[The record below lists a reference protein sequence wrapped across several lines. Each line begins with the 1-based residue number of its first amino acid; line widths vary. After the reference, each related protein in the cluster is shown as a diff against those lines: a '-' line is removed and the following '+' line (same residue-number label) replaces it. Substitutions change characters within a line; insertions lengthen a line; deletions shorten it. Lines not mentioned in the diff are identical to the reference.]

1 MIFALFWHNVHIN
14 DTRNYVVNR
23 KGVGISGSEKYC
35 RTHIDGD
42 ILVQLFWASNL
53 LPSLFFLFLVAF
65 LCYFC
70 VAFLC
75 YFFGNINFPSNI
87 DRRLTYLWVPAPRW
101 AGEG

>member
-35 RTHIDGD
+35 RTHIDAD

-53 LPSLFFLFLVAF
+53 LPSLFFLFLGAF
-65 LCYFC
+65 YVIFALHFY
-70 VAFLC
+70 VTFLATL
-75 YFFGNINFPSNI
+75 IFPPT
-87 DRRLTYLWVPAPRW
+87 LTDV
-101 AGEG
+101 